1 MSLFFS
7 VAGLL
12 LAGVF
17 LALLLKQCGMTP
29 LAMVLGLT
37 VGSLVL
43 LRLLPALGDVLVLFR
58 RLAEGAGLNRLYLG
72 VLLKIVVVSYVAE
85 FVAGLCRD
93 AGESALAA
101 KVELAAKVVIMTLS
115 VPIIVNI
122 LDSVVNVLR

>member
-1 MSLFFS
+1 MSIFFS
-7 VAGLL
+7 VIGLAL
-12 LAGVF
+12 TGVF
-17 LALLLKQCGMTP
+17 LALVLKQCNMPP
-29 LAMVLGLT
+29 LALVLGLA
-37 VGSLVL
+37 VGVLIL
-43 LRLLPALGDVLVLFR
+43 LRLLPALGGVLDVFR
-58 RLAEGAGLNRLYLG
+58 RLAGEAGLNQLYLG

-122 LDSVVNVLR
+122 LDSVVNLLT